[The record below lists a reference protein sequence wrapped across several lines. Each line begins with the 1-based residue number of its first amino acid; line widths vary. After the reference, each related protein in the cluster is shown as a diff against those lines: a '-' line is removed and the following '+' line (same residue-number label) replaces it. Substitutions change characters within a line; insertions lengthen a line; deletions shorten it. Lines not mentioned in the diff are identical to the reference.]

1 MSDIVVAIEYNIGE
15 EKREVGVK
23 KRERMKARAQRRKI
37 DNGSQRRIVEYRLL
51 YMQGKLLGAQ
61 AIKFAFNFYILE
73 FMHLTCHF
81 YIFKIY
87 EFNFNITDIV

>member
-1 MSDIVVAIEYNIGE
+1 MSHIVVAIEYDIGE
-15 EKREVGVK
+15 EKREVGMK
-23 KRERMKARAQRRKI
+23 KKERMKTRAQRRKM

-73 FMHLTCHF
+73 FMHCHF
-81 YIFKIY
+81 YILKIY
-87 EFNFNITDIV
+87 VFNFNIIDIV